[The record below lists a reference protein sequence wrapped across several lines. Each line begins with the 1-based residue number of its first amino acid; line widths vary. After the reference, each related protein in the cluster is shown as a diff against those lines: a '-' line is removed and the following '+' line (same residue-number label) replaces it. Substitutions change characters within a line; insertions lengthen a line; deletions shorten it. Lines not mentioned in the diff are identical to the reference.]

1 MGKQMLKRFKIPNV
15 FTPRKPAALV
25 LVEQTGSPHISSKI
39 DVPPANV
46 PAVDLNEP
54 LQATMSQL
62 EQDIS
67 VALNSLDGIRQE
79 LDGSIAEHVAL
90 SDHIREEG
98 DGVAEVVTEVE
109 SATRD
114 LANTVGALADTRDV
128 IKAESQRVM
137 ASVDDA
143 SHKALDA
150 RNELD
155 ELIRAIASI
164 VGVVNLIDR
173 VSKDTRL
180 LALNASIEARR
191 VGVQGR
197 AFGVIADEVKILA
210 EDTAKATS
218 DITQRIVRLNTS
230 AASSIAA
237 IGRMVDV
244 AGELRPSFNAVTE
257 AVERQNVMIG
267 AINNSTQKLAASSR
281 EAAARADGLKEFT
294 GVAVH
299 EAEAIKLAS
308 GRLAGFMS
316 QFTRRLT
323 TAARQNEVLGRRREP
338 RFTVNRATTVS
349 YADTSYSCTTVD
361 VSGGGMLLA
370 PRPDLHVPVA
380 AIVKIDMAGVGIVE
394 ARVASISPKGLH
406 VAFPDNAEL
415 QQHMR
420 LIIEEAA
427 LENQKLVAIALEGAT
442 AASWALDEAMDEGS
456 FTIADLFAN
465 QYDPIANTE
474 PRQFTCKA
482 LPLYESVFPR
492 IIDSARQSSDE
503 IIYAVTNDHNGY
515 CPVHAAEYSQKQ
527 LWGKPEHNDR
537 VSRNRRL
544 HLDDD
549 TLTIARSTAPH
560 LIQRYRRTK
569 GSDVQTIKDVSAPI
583 FVKGRHWGAFRTG
596 WPL

>member
-1 MGKQMLKRFKIPNV
+1 MTFLKHFRIAKLPFQSSSAKVNATIPLAEV
-15 FTPRKPAALV
+15 
-25 LVEQTGSPHISSKI
+25 SSA
-39 DVPPANV
+39 PPA
-46 PAVDLNEP
+46 PPIDLSEP
-54 LQATMSQL
+54 LQATISQL

-67 VALNSLDGIRQE
+67 VALNSLDGIRHE
-79 LDGSIAEHVAL
+79 LDSSIAEHVAL
-90 SDHIREEG
+90 SDHIRAEG
-98 DGVAEVVTEVE
+98 DGVAEVVTDVE

-114 LANTVGALADTRDV
+114 LASTVSTLAGTRDV

-137 ASVDDA
+137 ISVDDA

-164 VGVVNLIDR
+164 TGVVNLIDR

-191 VGVQGR
+191 VGSQGR
-197 AFGVIADEVKILA
+197 AFGVIADEVKHLA
-210 EDTAKATS
+210 EDAAKATS

-244 AGELRPSFNAVTE
+244 ASELRPSFNAVTE
-257 AVERQNVMIG
+257 AVERQNSMIG
-267 AINNSTQKLAASSR
+267 AINHSTQKLATSSR

-308 GRLAGFMS
+308 GRLADFMG

-323 TAARQNEVLGRRREP
+323 TAARQNDVLGRRRE
-338 RFTVNRATTVS
+338 RRSTVNRATTVS
-349 YADTSYSCTTVD
+349 YANTSYSCTTID
-361 VSGGGMLLA
+361 ISGGGMLLA

-380 AIVKIDMAGVGIVE
+380 ALVKINMAGVGIVE
-394 ARVASISPKGLH
+394 ARVASISSKGLH
-406 VAFPDNAEL
+406 VAFPENAEL
-415 QQHMR
+415 QQRMK
-420 LIIEEAA
+420 LIIEESAV
-427 LENQKLVAIALEGAT
+427 ENKALVAFALQGAE
-442 AASWALDEAMDEGS
+442 AVSNALDTAIDNGMM
-456 FTIADLFAN
+456 ALVDLFAN
-465 QYDPIANTE
+465 QYDPITHTE

-482 LPLYESVFPR
+482 LPLYEALFPP
-492 IIDSARQSSDE
+492 IIENVRLCNSE
-503 IIYAVTNDHNGY
+503 MIYAVANDHNGY
-515 CPVHAAEYSQKQ
+515 CPVHSAEYSQDQ
-527 LWGKPEHNDR
+527 RFGEPEHNDL

-549 TLTIARSTAPH
+549 TLAIARNTAPH
-560 LIQRYRRTK
+560 LIQRYRRIT